1 MSSEPETPAATAP
14 EPADARRF
22 AAGQDVWIARLA
34 GEGLGGTG
42 VMATARFAIVH
53 FFREGESAPSFSALL
68 PAGRFPHLYDSELVE
83 LLRAAKPAPPPERS
97 S

>member
-1 MSSEPETPAATAP
+1 MSTDPETHEPAP
-14 EPADARRF
+14 ELPDRRRF
-22 AAGQDVWIARLA
+22 AAGNDVWIAQLA

-42 VMATARFAIVH
+42 VLGLAHFALVQ
-53 FFREGESAPSFSALL
+53 FFREGESAPRFSALL

-83 LLRAAKPAPPPERS
+83 LLRAAKPLPPPPS